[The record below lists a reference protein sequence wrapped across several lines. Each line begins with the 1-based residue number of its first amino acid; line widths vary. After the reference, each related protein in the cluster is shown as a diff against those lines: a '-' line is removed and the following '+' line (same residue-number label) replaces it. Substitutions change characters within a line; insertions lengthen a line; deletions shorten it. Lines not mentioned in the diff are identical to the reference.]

1 MQRYRNVTGNMSQG
15 RFVSSAFGFR
25 VLMMAF
31 PREFRERHG
40 RDLLELYRD
49 YSVAGRPASRIGAAW
64 DLLRNGFGTRVD
76 DLRPAGARRKQ
87 QLPRKRNTGMDSI
100 WQDVKFGARTL
111 RKSPAFV
118 DRFFPDETPI
128 GQRLGLGQE
137 GDPSEYEIVGVAANV
152 KYQRLADQQYPV
164 AHVALAQHAEALRSM
179 TVAVRTGG
187 DTSAAISAAR
197 W

>member
-118 DRFFPDETPI
+118 DRFSPMRRRSAN
-128 GQRLGLGQE
+128 GSGWGKK
-137 GDPSEYEIVGVAANV
+137 EIPANT
-152 KYQRLADQQYPV
+152 
-164 AHVALAQHAEALRSM
+164 RSS
-179 TVAVRTGG
+179 V
-187 DTSAAISAAR
+187 
-197 W
+197 